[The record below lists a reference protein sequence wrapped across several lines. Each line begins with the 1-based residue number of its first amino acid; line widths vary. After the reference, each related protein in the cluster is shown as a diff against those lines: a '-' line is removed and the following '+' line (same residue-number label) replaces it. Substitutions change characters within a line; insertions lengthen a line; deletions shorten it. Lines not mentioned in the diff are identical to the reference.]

1 MSGLL
6 LNALILSTSLQL
18 SSPNIQWYTEDYP
31 PFNYQSQ
38 GQLHGLAF
46 NVLRTA
52 YQNLDWHMNASNIM
66 LTPWPRAYKALQ
78 QQENSCVFSM
88 TYTESRAKLFNFV
101 GLVIPNT
108 VAVIAHKNSGISI
121 EQLKRDKTLTFGVVK
136 NDIGHQSLLDFGI
149 PESQFVYLKTGLEL
163 VRMVDYKRVDLIA
176 YGDAIARYQFKRAK
190 IDPQNYRLLL
200 PLLESKLGYACN
212 KSVPKTLLQR
222 LDKAIKAAVLAQ
234 PELLQYHDIG
244 E

>member
-1 MSGLL
+1 M
-6 LNALILSTSLQL
+6 I
-18 SSPNIQWYTEDYP
+18 
-31 PFNYQSQ
+31 
-38 GQLHGLAF
+38 
-46 NVLRTA
+46 
-52 YQNLDWHMNASNIM
+52 
-66 LTPWPRAYKALQ
+66 
-78 QQENSCVFSM
+78 
-88 TYTESRAKLFNFV
+88 
-101 GLVIPNT
+101 
-108 VAVIAHKNSGISI
+108 
-121 EQLKRDKTLTFGVVK
+121 
-136 NDIGHQSLLDFGI
+136 
-149 PESQFVYLKTGLEL
+149 
-163 VRMVDYKRVDLIA
+163 DYKRVDLIA

>member
-6 LNALILSTSLQL
+6 LNTYILSISLQL
-18 SSPNIQWYTEDYP
+18 SAPNIQWYTEDYP

-52 YQNLDWHMNASNIM
+52 YQNLDWYMDASNIM
-66 LTPWPRAYKALQ
+66 LTTWPRAYKAVL

>member
-6 LNALILSTSLQL
+6 LNTYILSISLLL
-18 SSPNIQWYTEDYP
+18 SAPNIQWYTEDYP

-52 YQNLDWHMNASNIM
+52 YQNLDWYMDASNIM
-66 LTPWPRAYKALQ
+66 LTTWPRAYKAVQ

-88 TYTESRAKLFNFV
+88 TYTEPREKLFNFI

-108 VAVIAHKNSGISI
+108 VAVIAHKNSGITI

-136 NDIGHQSLLDFGI
+136 NDIGHQALLNYGI

-212 KSVPKTLLQR
+212 KSVPQTLLQR

-234 PELLQYHDIG
+234 PELLQYHDVG